1 MIKNK
6 ISISK
11 INKFFLRNK
20 ISISEIQKFIKEQK
34 FSLKNKKPKAKN
46 YDKNFYVLSKTFLA
60 SLIVISFFSVSPII
74 TKFAKQKVNYSQST
88 EV

>member
-6 ISISK
+6 INISK

-46 YDKNFYVLSKTFLA
+46 YDKTKIKIWTF
-60 SLIVISFFSVSPII
+60 
-74 TKFAKQKVNYSQST
+74 
-88 EV
+88 